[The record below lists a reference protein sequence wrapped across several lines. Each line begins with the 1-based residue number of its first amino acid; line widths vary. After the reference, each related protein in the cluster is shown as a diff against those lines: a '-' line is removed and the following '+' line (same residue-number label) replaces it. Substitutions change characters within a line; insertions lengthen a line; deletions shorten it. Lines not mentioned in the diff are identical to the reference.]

1 MFGTDETLTL
11 DDLSEAHTKLHDS
24 RNRWF
29 EIGQALNVD
38 DVTLDSIR
46 KQYANDDSTCLGE
59 MLAHRLKSEPP
70 LTWKDLLNSLSS
82 MQEPSDGQFSIE
94 IEILLIVHV

>member
-1 MFGTDETLTL
+1 MLTNSSVLYHTDETLTL
-11 DDLSEAHTKLHDS
+11 DDLNEAHTKLHDS

-46 KQYANDDSTCLGE
+46 KQYANDDSTCLRE
-59 MLAHRLKSEPP
+59 MLAHRLKSGPP
-70 LTWKDLLNSLSS
+70 LTWKELVNTLPTHSG
-82 MQEPSDGQFSIE
+82 MQ
-94 IEILLIVHV
+94 EILLI